1 MNVKLN
7 ELKDTSVRLL
17 GVTKA
22 MGIETLSEL
31 KEWYINQSLDTPLPK
46 NMGRKTLME
55 IEDLISANKNG
66 MGRFEYL
73 EHLAKERKVTKL
85 KNLVKQLHKEMFYKD
100 DYDLVKMFK
109 ISSSLTTHLK
119 NI

>member
-1 MNVKLN
+1 MNKKLN

-46 NMGRKTLME
+46 NMGRKTFCE
-55 IEDLISANKNG
+55 IEELLQANKNG

-73 EHLAKERKVTKL
+73 DHLKKQRKITKL

>member
-1 MNVKLN
+1 MNKKLN

-55 IEDLISANKNG
+55 IEDLINTNWIYDSNRPEKQCALLHGEGSN
-66 MGRFEYL
+66 L
-73 EHLAKERKVTKL
+73 HLHIQVHPNTEKGIL
-85 KNLVKQLHKEMFYKD
+85 
-100 DYDLVKMFK
+100 
-109 ISSSLTTHLK
+109 
-119 NI
+119 